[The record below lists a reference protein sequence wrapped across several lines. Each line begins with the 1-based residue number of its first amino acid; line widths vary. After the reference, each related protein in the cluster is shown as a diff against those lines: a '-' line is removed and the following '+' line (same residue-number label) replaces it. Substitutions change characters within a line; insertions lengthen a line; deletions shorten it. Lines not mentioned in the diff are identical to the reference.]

1 MLQPA
6 PLAHDALAPITKV
19 LLSTDAQRTP
29 ETFWLAARWG
39 RRVLGQVLDTTI
51 ADGDLSGDEARLA
64 ASRILFDNAAQL
76 YG

>member
-1 MLQPA
+1 MRTALHEA
-6 PLAHDALAPITKV
+6 MHLAPVTKV

-39 RRVLGQVLDTTI
+39 RRMLAQALETAV
-51 ADGDLSGDEARLA
+51 ADGDLSGGEARWA
-64 ASRILFDNAAQL
+64 ASRIRFDNAAEL